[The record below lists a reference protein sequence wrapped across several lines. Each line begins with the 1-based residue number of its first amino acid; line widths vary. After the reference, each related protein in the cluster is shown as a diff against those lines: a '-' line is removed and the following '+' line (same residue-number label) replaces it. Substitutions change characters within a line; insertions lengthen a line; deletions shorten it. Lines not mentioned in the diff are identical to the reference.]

1 MAARHNRAF
10 WVFMVVLVLVH
21 LTLRLALGITLVPDL
36 IVVALLLGSRRLGGA
51 AAAFYGLLLG
61 ILADSLA
68 MVAFGAT
75 AVAFVVVGFL
85 GSRSR
90 NFFEG
95 DSYLFVTVY
104 AFLGAWL
111 IEAIR
116 FMVGGAAARGG
127 ETMQLL
133 TATPLSALYTAIATV
148 VAMIAYRA
156 VSGNR

>member
-1 MAARHNRAF
+1 MAHRTARSF
-10 WVFMVVLVLVH
+10 WLFMLLLVLLH
-21 LTLRLALGITLVPDL
+21 LILRLALGMTLVPDL
-36 IVVALLLGSRRLGGA
+36 IVVAVLLGARRLSGAGA
-51 AAAFYGLLLG
+51 ALYGLLLG
-61 ILADSLA
+61 VLADSLA

-75 AVAFVVVGFL
+75 AVAFVIVGFL

-95 DSYLFVTVY
+95 DSYLFLAFY

-116 FMVGGAAARGG
+116 FGVGGAMGRGQ
-127 ETMQLL
+127 EPMLLL
-133 TATPLSALYTAIATV
+133 TGTPLTALYTAIAAV

-156 VSGNR
+156 FSGHR